1 MLGSGDRREGGGKRR
16 KIKVFRIVRSNE
28 RRRKR
33 TEKRRIV
40 RFGVG

>member
-1 MLGSGDRREGGGKRR
+1 MIGGKGGGERR
-16 KIKVFRIVRSNE
+16 KIKVIRIVRRYE